1 MTSIRFNPLFL
12 GCLVAFSAC
21 VQPASTASKAS
32 RPQTAGP
39 VTIEG
44 DRTASAV
51 GGCKTREG
59 NDHLAKIEEEAEAL
73 FQILLT
79 DANDLN
85 TVHRRAFALAQ
96 LEQDYAESFAAA
108 CVGPGLSEQNT
119 SDRIEKLNA
128 LGNET
133 DASVIRALAAQIWNL
148 FNPTI
153 AITSDGGESSPNPFA
168 EAAAP

>member
-1 MTSIRFNPLFL
+1 MTSLRSNPLFFAGL
-12 GCLVAFSAC
+12 LAFSAC
-21 VQPASTASKAS
+21 VQPASTAPKAN

-59 NDHLAKIEEEAEAL
+59 NDHLAKIEEGAEAL
-73 FQILLT
+73 FQILQT
-79 DANDLN
+79 DANDLT
-85 TVHRRAFALAQ
+85 TVHERAFALAQ
-96 LEQDYAESFAAA
+96 LEQDYSESFASA
-108 CVGPGLSEQNT
+108 CVGPGLSDQNT
-119 SDRIEKLNA
+119 ADRIDRLNA

-133 DASVIRALAAQIWNL
+133 DEAVIRALAAQIWDL
-148 FNPTI
+148 FNPNA

-168 EAAAP
+168 EPAKP